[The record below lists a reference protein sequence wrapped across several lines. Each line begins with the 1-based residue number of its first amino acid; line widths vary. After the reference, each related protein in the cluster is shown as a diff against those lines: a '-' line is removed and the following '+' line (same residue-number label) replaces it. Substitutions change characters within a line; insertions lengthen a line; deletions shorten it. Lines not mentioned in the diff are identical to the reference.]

1 MIIDSHVH
9 LLPRSVRA
17 DRDAFLGKDQA
28 FGAVYASE
36 KAKLASEQDIID
48 YLDSAGIDKA
58 IVFGFPWEDHAL
70 VRENNDEVWDF
81 HDRHP
86 DRIIPFAVLSPSGG
100 DRAYREARRTIGKGF
115 SGIGEL
121 AMYHG
126 GWSISD
132 FEALKPNIDLAAMAK
147 VPVLIHV
154 NEPVGHHYPGKIPV
168 DFRGLLRIIEAHPD
182 VDFILAHWGGGV
194 FIYGLMPEVRK
205 ILARTFL
212 DTAAS
217 PYLYTSEIFATA
229 CAVMG
234 PEKILFGS
242 DFPLLRLER
251 YLKELDRARLDAGIR
266 EGILGGNVERLLVK
280 QVRAQAAQ

>member
-9 LLPRSVRA
+9 LLPRRVRENRSVFLSK
-17 DRDAFLGKDQA
+17 DRA
-28 FGAVYASE
+28 FGAVYDSP
-36 KAKLASEQDIID
+36 KAKLVSDRDILD
-48 YLDSAGIDKA
+48 YLDGAGIDRA
-58 IVFGFPWEDHAL
+58 VVFGFPWEDHDV

-86 DRIIPFAVLSPSGG
+86 DRIIPYAVLSPSGG
-100 DRAYREARRTIGKGF
+100 DRAYSEAARTIGCGF

-126 GWSISD
+126 GWSLSD
-132 FEALKPNIDLAAMAK
+132 FEALKPNLELAATAQ

-168 DFRGLLRIIEAHPD
+168 DFKGLLHIIEAYPD

-194 FIYGLMPEVRK
+194 FVYALMPEVRK

-217 PYLYTSEIFATA
+217 PYLYSSDIFKAATMI
-229 CAVMG
+229 MG

-251 YLKELDRARLDAGIR
+251 YLKELDRAGLDGEVR
-266 EGILGGNVERLLVK
+266 NGILGANVERLIARK
-280 QVRAQAAQ
+280 DTARSAR